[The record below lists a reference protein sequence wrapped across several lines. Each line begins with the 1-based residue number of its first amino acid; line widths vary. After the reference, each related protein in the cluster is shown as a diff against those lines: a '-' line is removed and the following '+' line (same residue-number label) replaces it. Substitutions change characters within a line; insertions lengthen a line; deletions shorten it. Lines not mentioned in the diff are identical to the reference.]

1 MKIKELMSHPA
12 VTCPASATLEQAA
25 RLMWEF
31 DCGVV
36 PVIDDKGH
44 LTGILTDRDACMA
57 AYTQGRPL
65 HDIPV
70 TTAMARH
77 VIAVHED
84 DAIETA
90 EHLMGDNQIRRL
102 PVLDYNGHVLGV
114 VSLNDITRVAQG
126 AKRSVVDREVV
137 STIAA
142 IGQPRTYA
150 QARHDLEQ
158 LTLTA
163 H

>member
-12 VTCPASATLEQAA
+12 VTCPASATLDQAA

-36 PVIDDKGH
+36 PVTDDKGH
-44 LTGILTDRDACMA
+44 LTGILTDRDVCMA
-57 AYTQGRPL
+57 AYTQGRL
-65 HDIPV
+65 LQDLPV
-70 TTAMARH
+70 TIAMARN

-84 DAIETA
+84 DAVETA
-90 EHLMGDNQIRRL
+90 EHLMADNQIRRL

-114 VSLNDITRVAQG
+114 VSLNDISRLAQS
-126 AKRSVVDREVV
+126 AKRSVVDRELV

-142 IGQPRTYA
+142 VSQPRTSMA
-150 QARHDLEQ
+150 VEHGKEQ
-158 LTLTA
+158 LTATA